1 MEVNNPMM
9 DQLLVNTAPQ
19 PGVKANAN
27 APKEADGQDFD
38 SMVHQKRTADAKP
51 KADAKDAKDAQD
63 AKSPDAV
70 QGQDTPKAEKP
81 VADEQYAIAAA
92 MMFQAQPDARYTVV
106 ASENA
111 ELLPE
116 QTAPIAEQPMPQT
129 ELPVE
134 LPETPEVQPE
144 ALAGPETEVR
154 SAAAEAPREEAVPT
168 QIEAQPE
175 SAPAPKAETHEA
187 SETRSAERETAQP
200 ERAGEEPVREAA
212 EPERAVRPAAHVR
225 RADSEQT
232 EDDTN
237 ADDTNAAQEA
247 TPLFT
252 RVEAQV
258 VKVAEASKPIP
269 LEAENGVEQLADELG
284 DVLVNSAD
292 ANRVEI
298 TLTPEHL
305 GKLTV
310 EISRGENGALSVVL
324 HASSERAANL
334 LERGSA
340 NLQSLLSSNA
350 KNDVQV
356 EARGAEESQQQFLN
370 PDGQNREQQQQ
381 QQQQNGRRREQRS
394 AQDFLQQLRLG
405 LVDVDEEN
413 K

>member
-9 DQLLVNTAPQ
+9 DQLLVNTAQQ

-51 KADAKDAKDAQD
+51 KPDAKEAKTADAAQSQD
-63 AKSPDAV
+63 A
-70 QGQDTPKAEKP
+70 PKAEEP
-81 VADEQYAIAAA
+81 VTDEQYAIAAA
-92 MMFQAQPDARYTVV
+92 MMFQAQPDTRYTVV
-106 ASENA
+106 SSEST

-116 QTAPIAEQPMPQT
+116 QTAPIAEQPMQQVET
-129 ELPVE
+129 PVE

-168 QIEAQPE
+168 QTEAQPE
-175 SAPAPKAETHEA
+175 NVPAPKAETPEA
-187 SETRSAERETAQP
+187 PHTRNAEHETAQP
-200 ERAGEEPVREAA
+200 ERAGGEPVREAA
-212 EPERAVRPAAHVR
+212 EPERAVRPAAHAQ
-225 RADSEQT
+225 RADSEQP
-232 EDDTN
+232 EDDAN
-237 ADDTNAAQEA
+237 ADDANAAQA

-252 RVEAQV
+252 RVDAPV

-284 DVLVNSAD
+284 DVLVTSAD

-340 NLQSLLSSNA
+340 NLQSLLSSNV
-350 KNDVQV
+350 KNEVQV
-356 EARGAEESQQQFLN
+356 EVRPAEESQQQFLN
-370 PDGQNREQQQQ
+370 PDGQNRGQQQQ
-381 QQQQNGRRREQRS
+381 QQQQNERRREQHS

-405 LVDVDEEN
+405 LVDVDEGN
-413 K
+413 R